1 MTQLETDDTGA
12 DHDGEKKLVVK
23 FTRLK
28 LLELCNALKTNGGA
42 IRLPTLE
49 SFNGQMDAG
58 LLLRPIQPL
67 LISDLNSDCLQHI
80 FRCFNLED
88 LTNVAGSCT
97 TLNEAAHKV
106 FHGMFRD
113 HEVLIDCNRYPIYKV
128 TSNSRLLHQRL
139 FCGRNIDT
147 FFQFLGKV
155 ISKLTISNMC
165 TMAGADVDEGAL
177 RSIEGL
183 LMSDDIRKHLIELK
197 FQNCREV
204 AIGEILPFEKVAKVI
219 IERCI
224 INSNADF
231 GYLFPSMQ
239 KLELID
245 CNVVNNRECIERP
258 FSHLRALNV
267 MVTFDVN
274 SFANLS
280 FTADN
285 IKAAI
290 NQNPDIKILGL
301 CYWNATAYDGT
312 LLQYAALNLPSL
324 KTLHLWHFR
333 YTEFWT
339 AGDEQ

>member
-197 FQNCREV
+197 FQNCREA